1 MVSFADPATPSLSPF
16 APRLGTQDGSWS
28 ASDNNAPTADVRFGD
43 LQNAAAHEFKSLSGI
58 LFTAKKHRVVSF
70 PATSLWPGKS
80 DQVPITLLKD
90 EWQIDILQRHS
101 MRIKQ
106 EKEPF

>member
-43 LQNAAAHEFKSLSGI
+43 LQNAAGHEFQSLAGV
-58 LFTAKKHRVVSF
+58 LFTAKKHRVISF

-80 DQVPITLLKD
+80 DHVPITLLQEESK
-90 EWQIDILQRHS
+90 IDILRRHS
-101 MRIKQ
+101 MRIQK
-106 EKEPF
+106 K